1 MLNFKI
7 SRKEASPAQRELARN
22 LRGGLPDKWGY
33 SVSGPSYEFTKA
45 VTDKLAMA
53 GLTRIDKGTG
63 PQVWS
68 VVPSISPPPTYLSR
82 VIGTFAKVKE
92 APDLQRKIDA
102 AISSRGAVRQDMF
115 GLDEG
120 TPAGVRALVVGMAG
134 RNFVANCDAK
144 DHDRAA
150 FLEAAGFRPKP
161 FDASN
166 PAHLPFIERYGNRP
180 WVTTEAILAMNLLP
194 WMTVKAREELK
205 LRLAEDAKRKKDSH
219 RNDAPED
226 GWTFPVPDTLPEGWK
241 PFGFQYRGVKNALAS
256 IAMAKRGG
264 ALIGD
269 DMGLGKAQPLDA
281 RILTPEGWRLMG
293 DLRPGDFVIGSAG
306 RPVQVTGVY
315 PQGLK
320 EIFRV
325 TFSDGA
331 VTECCD
337 EHLWAV
343 NSPVRR
349 RRGQPNKVAP
359 LADLRQHIADAAG
372 NRRHYIPMVAPVDF
386 APRDFPLDPY
396 LLGVLLGD
404 GCIKHH
410 YVQLSTM
417 DQDLVRE
424 VEGLLPDGVQVKKVE
439 TSACD
444 YRITGQGAGKRNPI
458 ISALRELGLMGK
470 GSDDKFVPSQYLLG
484 SIDQR
489 VSLLQGL
496 LDTDGY
502 ISQDNVVQFSSN
514 SLALAAGVADI
525 VQSLGGNARRSCKT
539 SASHKDHYLVTIS
552 MPAGFVPFRI
562 SRRTSLYR
570 PRLKYLPARALVSA
584 ESIGFKEA
592 RCIAVDAPDHLYVTD
607 DYILTHNT
615 IQAIG
620 VLSSKPDYK
629 RVLIVCKSNMK
640 EKWKSEIQTWMARGE
655 MPEIGIWSGRDTPM
669 PDTPFVIVNY
679 EITPDHMDEL
689 HGVEWD
695 CVILDEAHNVT
706 NEEAQRTKALLGND
720 VDDLAMLPIREGGAL
735 LELTGTL
742 PSKIER
748 LWPLVSR
755 ARPDIFGSGYQDRL
769 RFMNRYAP
777 ANLIAKTF
785 RKTDHR
791 GKESEFVRLIPIET
805 TPMRMAELQIR
816 LRASGALTARLKEDM
831 DGILPPTSRF
841 PGELPFRFTEAE
853 IDELKALEGD
863 IEKVMDRISLD
874 VGLEG
879 LAAVADPA
887 ERARRI
893 IDIFDTKMEEIKGR
907 PEFYEI
913 SRLRARIGLI
923 KAPYVAR
930 YVIDETLGDEDID
943 LEFRPKTVIYAHH
956 ADVISRIRDELEEQF
971 PGSTIVYDGKVTTDA
986 KRKKLVD
993 QFQNDNRKRFFI
1005 MSQSG
1010 ATGITLTRACR
1021 LYVAETDW
1029 DPQNAAQ
1036 IEDRIWRIGQM
1047 LPVLIG
1053 YMYVPGSYDLH
1064 VGMTVMR
1071 KMEITMRL
1079 YHDLDL
1085 SGQGIPSD
1093 QRKKKAQPAPEGVEP
1108 A

>member
-7 SRKEASPAQRELARN
+7 SRKQASPAQRELARN

-53 GLTRIDKGTG
+53 GLTRLDKGTG

-68 VVPSISPPPTYLSR
+68 VVPSVSPPPTYLSR
-82 VIGTFAKVKE
+82 VIGTFAKVRE
-92 APDLQRKIDA
+92 APDLQRMIDA

-161 FDASN
+161 FDAAN
-166 PAHLPFIERYGNRP
+166 PAHAPFIERYGNRP
-180 WVTTEAILAMNLLP
+180 WVTTESILAMNLLP
-194 WMTVKAREELK
+194 WMTQKAREELK
-205 LRLAEDAKRKKDSH
+205 LRLAEDAKRKKESH

-293 DLRPGDFVIGSAG
+293 DLQVGDLVIGSAG
-306 RPVQVTGVY
+306 RAVRVTGVY
-315 PQGLK
+315 PQGVK

-325 TFSDGA
+325 RFSDWA
-331 VTECCD
+331 ETECCD

-343 NSPVRR
+343 TSP
-349 RRGQPNKVAP
+349 GNP
-359 LADLRQHIADAAG
+359 LRVSSLSALRIQMKESG
-372 NRRHYIPMVAPVDF
+372 TQFFVPRVAPVSFAAIHLDF
-386 APRDFPLDPY
+386 DPHEE
-396 LLGVLLGD
+396 GG
-404 GCIKHH
+404 
-410 YVQLSTM
+410 
-417 DQDLVRE
+417 RFA
-424 VEGLLPDGVQVKKVE
+424 EGLAPFPVRCLAASVE
-439 TSACD
+439 
-444 YRITGQGAGKRNPI
+444 
-458 ISALRELGLMGK
+458 
-470 GSDDKFVPSQYLLG
+470 
-484 SIDQR
+484 QR
-489 VSLLQGL
+489 LSLLQGIMDRCGSVHAGAAIFMTRD
-496 LDTDGY
+496 LDVTGFVCD
-502 ISQDNVVQFSSN
+502 
-514 SLALAAGVADI
+514 LAR
-525 VQSLGGNARRSCKT
+525 SLGGSARVGEGDAGYEVR
-539 SASHKDHYLVTIS
+539 IS
-552 MPAGFVPFRI
+552 LPPDLNPFRD
-562 SRRTSLYR
+562 SVFSGHVFASPEPQAFLN
-570 PRLKYLPARALVSA
+570 V

-640 EKWKSEIQTWMARGE
+640 EKWKSEIKTWMARDE

-669 PDTPFVIVNY
+669 PDTPFVIINY
-679 EITPDHMDEL
+679 EITPDHMEKL

-706 NEEAQRTKALLGND
+706 NEEAQRTQALLGSD
-720 VDDLAMLPIREGGAL
+720 VDDLAMVPIRDGGAL

-742 PSKIER
+742 PSRIER

-755 ARPDIFGSGYQDRL
+755 ARPDIFGSGYQDRM

-777 ANLIAKTF
+777 AQLIAKTF
-785 RKTDHR
+785 RKPDGR
-791 GKESEFVRLIPIET
+791 GGEREYVRLIPIET

-831 DGILPPTSRF
+831 DGILPPKSRF
-841 PGELPFRFTEAE
+841 PVELPFRFTEAE
-853 IDELKALEGD
+853 IDELKTLEGD
-863 IEKVMDRISLD
+863 IEKVMDRISME

-930 YVIDETLGDEDID
+930 YVIEESLGDEDID
-943 LEFRPKTVIYAHH
+943 PEVRPKTVIYAHH
-956 ADVISRIRDELEEQF
+956 ADVIARIRDELEERF
-971 PGSTIVYDGKVTTDA
+971 PGSTIVYDGKVTTDT

-1047 LPVLIG
+1047 LPVNIG

-1085 SGQGIPSD
+1085 SGGGIPSD
-1093 QRKKKAQPAPEGVEP
+1093 ARKKERPAAAAAGVEP